1 MYVDESGDPGN
12 SQYSSP
18 HFILSGLIIYQD
30 DWKSNLEQLKILRS
44 HLKKTYNL
52 NRRTEIHASEIFRVQ
67 KIEEYKRIRKSDRIK
82 LLKEYIYQIPVIFNN
97 AKILN
102 ICIDKQQHQDKD
114 IFNLAWKR
122 LIQRYE
128 IYLKNMKDKG
138 IIIADDTDSK
148 KLMALQR
155 QMRVY
160 NPLPSSYN
168 YGYYNAPIERVLEDT
183 FARSSTQ
190 SYFIQT
196 IDVVTHI
203 LYRKEYPKG
212 SLKKHGIERLFDVLE
227 PILLKEASR
236 NDTLGIVRR

>member
-12 SQYSSP
+12 SQYSSQ
-18 HFILSGLIIYQD
+18 HFILSGLIIHQD
-30 DWKSNLEQLKILRS
+30 DWKSNLEQLKILRG
-44 HLKKTYNL
+44 HLKETYNL

-67 KIEEYKRIRKSDRIK
+67 KIEEYKRIRKSNRIK

-128 IYLKNMKDKG
+128 TYLKNMKDKG

-168 YGYYNAPIERVLEDT
+168 YGYYNA
-183 FARSSTQ
+183 
-190 SYFIQT
+190 
-196 IDVVTHI
+196 
-203 LYRKEYPKG
+203 
-212 SLKKHGIERLFDVLE
+212 VLE